1 MNEILARLARHGL
14 WIVFGNV
21 FLEQVGAPIP
31 ALPTLIVSGAL
42 AADGRIGLLP
52 LLGAAMA
59 GSILADTI
67 WFLIGRWQGHRV
79 VGERGSQCLQIPPGL
94 S

>member
-21 FLEQVGAPIP
+21 VLEQVGAPLP

-42 AADGRIGLLP
+42 AANSRSLP
-52 LLGAAMA
+52 AICA
-59 GSILADTI
+59 TP
-67 WFLIGRWQGHRV
+67 
-79 VGERGSQCLQIPPGL
+79 ERRSA

>member
-1 MNEILARLARHGL
+1 MQESSRMNEILVRLARHGL

-21 FLEQVGAPIP
+21 FLEQVGVPIS

-52 LLGAAMA
+52 R
-59 GSILADTI
+59 D
-67 WFLIGRWQGHRV
+67 REV
-79 VGERGSQCLQIPPGL
+79 VLFCT
-94 S
+94 